1 MSHDQLNDRKIKMRN
16 KMRYRKN
23 CSGFTLVELVVV
35 VAILAILMAMAVPQM
50 IGYTKA
56 SHRMAGRTEAYL
68 CVDAVQRYLDD
79 EKEKGTL
86 SAGKIVKLVNQ
97 ELSNPDT
104 VLSDYLYGGQ
114 QGAKLTAM
122 DVYLT
127 SGLLKSLTY
136 ESKYYTVK
144 ITIDKDGKRTRTN
157 EVLK

>member
-1 MSHDQLNDRKIKMRN
+1 MNDRKIKMRN

-50 IGYTKA
+50 IGYAKA

-86 SAGKIVKLVNQ
+86 SAGKIIKLVNQ

-122 DVYLT
+122 DVDLT

-136 ESKYYTVK
+136 ESKYYTVE
-144 ITIDKDGKRTRTN
+144 IIIDKDGKRTRTN

>member
-1 MSHDQLNDRKIKMRN
+1 MTGYIKAAHYTTAHAEA
-16 KMRYRKN
+16 K
-23 CSGFTLVELVVV
+23 
-35 VAILAILMAMAVPQM
+35 LAA
-50 IGYTKA
+50 
-56 SHRMAGRTEAYL
+56 
-68 CVDAVQRYLDD
+68 DAVQRYLDD

-122 DVYLT
+122 DVDLT

-144 ITIDKDGKRTRTN
+144 ITIDKDGKRTWTN

>member
-1 MSHDQLNDRKIKMRN
+1 
-16 KMRYRKN
+16 MRYRKN

-114 QGAKLTAM
+114 QRAKLTAM
-122 DVYLT
+122 DVDLT

-136 ESKYYTVK
+136 ESKYYTVE

>member
-1 MSHDQLNDRKIKMRN
+1 
-16 KMRYRKN
+16 MRYRKN

-86 SAGKIVKLVNQ
+86 SAG
-97 ELSNPDT
+97 
-104 VLSDYLYGGQ
+104 
-114 QGAKLTAM
+114 
-122 DVYLT
+122 DVYKRQAWLQWISRGDLENAIFLLWSIIWKRKSWMYTQMPWNRPGSFMDPLFWCLT
-127 SGLLKSLTY
+127 VPRRQPRSC
-136 ESKYYTVK
+136 VK
-144 ITIDKDGKRTRTN
+144 RAI
-157 EVLK
+157 VY

>member
-1 MSHDQLNDRKIKMRN
+1 
-16 KMRYRKN
+16 MRYRKN

-79 EKEKGTL
+79 EKGTL

-97 ELSNPDT
+97 S
-104 VLSDYLYGGQ
+104 
-114 QGAKLTAM
+114 
-122 DVYLT
+122 
-127 SGLLKSLTY
+127 
-136 ESKYYTVK
+136 
-144 ITIDKDGKRTRTN
+144 
-157 EVLK
+157 

>member
-122 DVYLT
+122 YVDLT